1 MMIFMSIFKHFME
14 PYGDFVSQWATPK
27 SFILFSDFPWNK
39 PSSYWGTPHD
49 YGHLHFSQPPSIN

>member
-1 MMIFMSIFKHFME
+1 ME